1 MTTEILG
8 FIIIVGAVIVLA
20 ARHQLNKAEDDPEVL
35 EAATG
40 RLRYEL
46 EQSADEI
53 ISRMTE
59 HVDRLERLLRE
70 ADYKAEV
77 LQERIRQMEAMQLSG
92 DYQPMSRRL
101 PQDDYLFARAA
112 AEAAT
117 VPVRTQ
123 AASAASVPPGGMA
136 ASFQTQQEAVGKQAD
151 LTAAPVSDMEQA
163 AAVTGAMEAE
173 GNFTDVPAMSEADR
187 RAWDLIREA
196 SMELEAQYEAQMD
209 TMQDVQQS
217 DALQQAVD
225 IQTGNLSTYVGGAAS
240 HDEEMVQ
247 EADPLPLEEAAGS
260 MDIGVPAEQARQLLD
275 QGHGTDEVAKMT
287 GLGIG
292 AVQMIQQMQ
301 SRRP

>member
-8 FIIIVGAVIVLA
+8 FIIIAGAVIVLA

-77 LQERIRQMEAMQLSG
+77 LQERIRQLEALQPVGGYQSLSAG
-92 DYQPMSRRL
+92 DVRQG
-101 PQDDYLFARAA
+101 DNGYLAARAA
-112 AEAAT
+112 ADAAAAMSTLAGSVAAGASRQEAAT
-117 VPVRTQ
+117 G
-123 AASAASVPPGGMA
+123 SAM
-136 ASFQTQQEAVGKQAD
+136 
-151 LTAAPVSDMEQA
+151 
-163 AAVTGAMEAE
+163 
-173 GNFTDVPAMSEADR
+173 PAMSETDR
-187 RAWDLIREA
+187 RAWELFREA
-196 SMELEAQYEAQMD
+196 SMELEAQYEAKSN
-209 TMQDVQQS
+209 TMQSVQQS

-225 IQTGNLSTYVGGAAS
+225 IQAGNLDSYVSSSGHAGEP
-240 HDEEMVQ
+240 DEAPGYVYNE
-247 EADPLPLEEAAGS
+247 ESGLDTEAA
-260 MDIGVPAEQARQLLD
+260 ARQARQMLA
-275 QGHGTDEVAKMT
+275 HGFQVDEIARAT

-292 AVQMIQQMQ
+292 AVQLIRQMQ
-301 SRRP
+301 ARQSASREKKPD

>member
-8 FIIIVGAVIVLA
+8 FIIIAGAVIVLA

-77 LQERIRQMEAMQLSG
+77 LQERIRQLEALQPVGGYQSLSAG
-92 DYQPMSRRL
+92 DVRQG
-101 PQDDYLFARAA
+101 DNGYLAARAA
-112 AEAAT
+112 ADAAAAMSTLAGSVAAGASRQEAAT
-117 VPVRTQ
+117 G
-123 AASAASVPPGGMA
+123 SAM
-136 ASFQTQQEAVGKQAD
+136 
-151 LTAAPVSDMEQA
+151 
-163 AAVTGAMEAE
+163 
-173 GNFTDVPAMSEADR
+173 PAMSETDR
-187 RAWDLIREA
+187 RAWELFREA
-196 SMELEAQYEAQMD
+196 SMELEAQYEAKSN
-209 TMQDVQQS
+209 TMQSVQQS

-225 IQTGNLSTYVGGAAS
+225 IQAGNLDSYVSSSGHAGEP
-240 HDEEMVQ
+240 DEAPGYVYNE
-247 EADPLPLEEAAGS
+247 ESGLDTEAA
-260 MDIGVPAEQARQLLD
+260 ARQARQMLA
-275 QGHGTDEVAKMT
+275 HGFQVDEIARVT

-292 AVQMIQQMQ
+292 AVQLIRQMQ
-301 SRRP
+301 ARQSASREKKPD

>member
-8 FIIIVGAVIVLA
+8 FIIIAGAVIVLA

-77 LQERIRQMEAMQLSG
+77 LQERIRQLEALQGAQEIQGMG
-92 DYQPMSRRL
+92 AGEAYQPLFRADR
-101 PQDDYLFARAA
+101 QGEDYLTARAA
-112 AEAAT
+112 ADAAASIN
-117 VPVRTQ
+117 VP
-123 AASAASVPPGGMA
+123 AASAGTASVREPGGYGMPSMS
-136 ASFQTQQEAVGKQAD
+136 AS
-151 LTAAPVSDMEQA
+151 
-163 AAVTGAMEAE
+163 
-173 GNFTDVPAMSEADR
+173 DR
-187 RAWDLIREA
+187 RAWELIREA
-196 SMELEAQYEAQMD
+196 SMELEAQYEAQSN
-209 TMQDVQQS
+209 TMQSAQQS

-225 IQTGNLSTYVGGAAS
+225 IQTGNLDSYVSGSGYAAETADEPGYAY
-240 HDEEMVQ
+240 DEEKGL
-247 EADPLPLEEAAGS
+247 DTEAA
-260 MDIGVPAEQARQLLD
+260 ARQARQLLA
-275 QGHGTDEVAKMT
+275 QGFEVDDIAKAT

-292 AVQMIQQMQ
+292 AVHLIRQMEARQAA
-301 SRRP
+301 SREKEG